1 MNLTAKLCLLFAA
14 TAVLIAVLLFHLVGG
29 SAFDLRVQA
38 LANTANSVT
47 VGHPSLAMSIRGRE
61 PDSLKGI
68 LQPLFET
75 DLVEAIAA
83 FDSAGRRLVSFQS
96 PDSDIDKIPQL
107 TQLRREASILELVL
121 VGEGTDGVTRS
132 PSYWSSLLGEQPA
145 VFATVPVVA
154 SDAATRAG
162 NRSQVVV
169 GFLALG
175 QSGKELSR
183 AVLADTWPVLAIALA
198 PLGLLAFA
206 VLYMVQ
212 KFWGQVDDV
221 RELAQRIRVEGLA
234 GRLRTRASGQ
244 FGELV
249 AAINDLIES
258 LQRHKQEVDASSKLL
273 SMEVDKS
280 ATELSQRESELE
292 KAAQEI
298 SAVEDRLQQASNY
311 DSLTGLPNRDFFTQR
326 CRERLR
332 LQRRN
337 GKSLALLVVNLNN
350 FWRVNESLGHR
361 LGDLV
366 LSQVA
371 ERLRGCVGHAHAVSD
386 RDDSDLVVDI
396 ARLGGDE
403 FGLLL
408 SQSDEAESVRP
419 VAERIAHTLSQPISE
434 EGQDVVIT
442 VSIGIAV
449 APEDGEEVD
458 ELLRAAATAMRES
471 RETGTDY
478 RFFNEAMEESAVD
491 DFRLAAE
498 LHRAIERGQ
507 LSLHY
512 QPQVDTFDGSISGA
526 EAFLRWE
533 HPELGMIPPYRF
545 IPVAEETGL
554 IGDLGDWVIT
564 EACRQLQ
571 TFRAEGLNLPRVA
584 VNVSARELPTRIVE
598 RVGAALAQS
607 DLPPECLELG
617 LSEAVLAPGN
627 PAAARI
633 LEELGQLGVYLSLE
647 NFGTAGAPLAAL
659 ERYDLKEVKIDRS
672 FVSGCDKGKESAR
685 LVAAV
690 IALAQGF
697 DLQLVAEGVETP
709 GEYRFLADRGVRSMR
724 GYLFSKPVPAQK
736 MRELLGFP
744 WYYAAQLQRMAMT
757 D

>member
-1 MNLTAKLCLLFAA
+1 MNLTAKLSLLFVA
-14 TAVLIAVLLFHLVGG
+14 TAVLIAVLLFQLVGG

-38 LANTANSVT
+38 LANTVSSVT
-47 VGHPSLAMSIRGRE
+47 VGHPGLTMSVRERE
-61 PDSLKGI
+61 PDSLKGM
-68 LQPLFET
+68 LQPLVET
-75 DLVEAIAA
+75 DLAEAIAV
-83 FDSAGRRLVSFQS
+83 FDSSGRRLVSFQS
-96 PDSDIDKIPQL
+96 PDSDIERIPQL
-107 TQLRREASILELVL
+107 AQLRRDAGILELVL
-121 VGEGTDGVTRS
+121 VGDGRDGATGT
-132 PSYWSSLLGEQPA
+132 PSFWSSLLGDQSA

-154 SDAATRAG
+154 SDADARSG

-169 GFLALG
+169 GFLAAG
-175 QSGKELSR
+175 QSGEEISR
-183 AVLADTWPVLAIALA
+183 AVMASTWPVLAMVLA

-206 VLYMVQ
+206 VLYNVR

-221 RELAQRIRVEGLA
+221 RELAHRIRVEGLA
-234 GRLRTRASGQ
+234 GRLRTKASGQ

-249 AAINDLIES
+249 IAINDLIES
-258 LQRHKQEVDASSKLL
+258 LQRHKQEVDASGRLL
-273 SMEVDKS
+273 SEQVDKS
-280 ATELSQRESELE
+280 ASELSQRESELE
-292 KAAQEI
+292 KAAQKI
-298 SAVEDRLQQASNY
+298 SAAEDRLQQVSNY
-311 DSLTGLPNRDFFTQR
+311 DSLTALPNRDFFTRR

-332 LQRRN
+332 PQQRN
-337 GKSLALLVVNLNN
+337 GNSLALLAIKLNN

-371 ERLRGCVGHAHAVSD
+371 ERLRVCVGHAPALSG
-386 RDDSDLVVDI
+386 RDESDLAVDI

-408 SQSDEAESVRP
+408 GQSNEAESARS
-419 VAERIAHTLSQPISE
+419 VAERILHTLSQPISA
-434 EGQDVVIT
+434 EGHDVVIT
-442 VSIGIAV
+442 LFIGIAV
-449 APEDGEEVD
+449 APEDGQDVD

-471 RETGTDY
+471 RETGAAY
-478 RFFNEAMEESAVD
+478 RFFSETMADSAVD
-491 DFRLAAE
+491 DLQLGAE
-498 LHRAIERGQ
+498 LHKAIERGQ

-533 HPELGMIPPYRF
+533 HPELGTIPPYRF
-545 IPVAEETGL
+545 IPIAEETGL
-554 IGDLGDWVIT
+554 MGDLGDWVIT
-564 EACRQLQ
+564 EACHQLQ
-571 TFRAEGLNLPRVA
+571 AIRAEGLTLPRVA
-584 VNVSARELPTRIVE
+584 VNVSARELPTRLVE
-598 RVGAALAQS
+598 RVTTALAQS
-607 DLPPECLELG
+607 DLPPRCLELG

-627 PAAARI
+627 HAVSRI

-672 FVSGCDKGKESAR
+672 FVSGCDKGKESGR

-690 IALAQGF
+690 IALARGF

-724 GYLFSKPVPAQK
+724 GYLFSKPVPVENL
-736 MRELLGFP
+736 RELLSFP